1 MVVSDVLIS
10 RRQFLKLIGLGG
22 AALMLGWSLMRDFSP
37 KKRDTS
43 SIAVAQSSGSWSR
56 GPDTTTVAIHAALLR
71 SGKIFYLAGSGYH
84 NSHGITGPYEA
95 RVLDTVTGI
104 EKRLTQS
111 EDLFCVGLAD
121 IPNGNILLAGGT
133 LMYDTDPKNC
143 NGKWHGLK
151 AGYELDVNSEDLVK
165 VSSMAHGRWYPTC
178 ITLADGRV
186 FVVNG
191 LDEYGTPNYLVEV
204 YNPASRSWAISY
216 DSNRSTTYCVG
227 SASSGAC
234 PGAGF
239 PCYGGPNNGTAP
251 GVSLYPRGHLMPD
264 GSVVICGPL
273 QTVRSWT
280 ASSGRWRNIATTST
294 YRHYGCSFLLPLD
307 NTFSARGKILLAGG
321 SPTSS
326 DPATTTVEILDFD
339 AGSSSLPV
347 VRTVASL
354 KMGRKWQLPVML
366 PDGKIAVFGGSASS
380 NNIPVYVPEMFDPL
394 TETWT
399 SLSAATVPRV
409 YHGVALLL
417 PDGRIWTAGSTP
429 VANSWELRT
438 EIFSPGY
445 YFENRPTISGAPQV
459 GGYGDTINIPTPDA
473 SSIDSVSILRL
484 QATTHHYDANVRL
497 VWLQILNKSSN
508 SITVSAPINSNIAP
522 PGYYMIHVLNKSKIP
537 SIAKIVQIPGSSTAE
552 TFYSVP
558 PPGNSSASLRI
569 SATTRL
575 GEEARLSSSLIVNKS
590 LRKLTVYL
598 RRAISPSGSVKAVI
612 RSSDDKIVA
621 SFNEIVD
628 SSSLSTTFTPI
639 TFTLTNPYVIQP
651 GDRIL
656 IEYSGPD
663 RVDIQIWKTDQ
674 FDGSVTRRTRYDIN
688 GYTGGSSEDIVGT
701 MST

>member
-1 MVVSDVLIS
+1 
-10 RRQFLKLIGLGG
+10 
-22 AALMLGWSLMRDFSP
+22 MLGWWLLRDFSP
-37 KKRDTS
+37 KKGS
-43 SIAVAQSSGSWSR
+43 NSNLAMAQSGGSWSR
-56 GPDTTTVAIHAALLR
+56 GPDTTTIAIHAALLR

-84 NSHGITGPYEA
+84 DSHGILGPYEA
-95 RVLDTVTGI
+95 RILDPTTGI
-104 EKRLTQS
+104 EKRLTQF
-111 EDLFCVGLAD
+111 EDLFCVGMAD
-121 IPNGNILLAGGT
+121 LPNGNILLAGGT

-143 NGKWHGLK
+143 NGKWHGLN
-151 AGYELDVNSEDLVK
+151 AGYEVDVNSEDLAK

-204 YNPASRSWAISY
+204 YDPASRSWTISY

-227 SASSGAC
+227 GSSSETCSGA
-234 PGAGF
+234 GL
-239 PCYGGPNNGTAP
+239 PCYGGPNRGTAP

-273 QTVRSWT
+273 TTVRSWT
-280 ASSGRWRNIATTST
+280 PSSGRWRNIATTSR
-294 YRHYGCSFLLPLD
+294 YRHYGCSFLLPLE
-307 NTFSARGKILLAGG
+307 NTYSTRGKILLTGG

-326 DPATTTVEILDFD
+326 DPATSTVEILDFD
-339 AGSSSLPV
+339 AGSSSSPV
-347 VRTVASL
+347 VRTVAPL
-354 KMGRKWQLPVML
+354 KTGRKWQLPVML
-366 PDGKIAVFGGSASS
+366 PDGKIAVFGGSSSS
-380 NNIPVYVPEMFDPL
+380 NNNPVYVPEMFDPA

-445 YFENRPTISGAPQV
+445 YFESRPTISGDPQV

-473 SSIDSVSILRL
+473 SNIDSVSILRL

-497 VWLQILNKSSN
+497 VWLQIQSKSSN
-508 SITVSAPINSNIAP
+508 SITVSAPINANIAP

-537 SIAKIVQIPGSSTAE
+537 STAKIIKIPGSSSAE
-552 TFYSVP
+552 VFYNVP
-558 PPGNSSASLRI
+558 FPGNSSASLR
-569 SATTRL
+569 TGVNTRY
-575 GEEARLSSSLIVNKS
+575 GEEARLPSSLIVNKP

-598 RRAISPSGSVKAVI
+598 RRAINPLGPVRAVI
-612 RSSDDKIVA
+612 RSSNDKIVA
-621 SFNEIVD
+621 SFNEIID
-628 SSSLSTTFTPI
+628 SSSLSTTFAPI
-639 TFTLTNPYVIQP
+639 TFTLTNPYVIQS

-674 FDGSVTRRTRYDIN
+674 FDASATRRTRYDIN
-688 GYTGGSSEDIVGT
+688 GYTGGSAEDIVGI

>member
-1 MVVSDVLIS
+1 M
-10 RRQFLKLIGLGG
+10 
-22 AALMLGWSLMRDFSP
+22 
-37 KKRDTS
+37 
-43 SIAVAQSSGSWSR
+43 AQSGGSWSR
-56 GPDTTTVAIHAALLR
+56 GPDTTTIAIHAALLR

-84 NSHGITGPYEA
+84 DTHAILGPYEA
-95 RVLDTVTGI
+95 RILDPTAGI
-104 EKRLTQS
+104 EKRLTQF
-111 EDLFCVGLAD
+111 EDLFCVGMAD
-121 IPNGNILLAGGT
+121 LPNGNILLAGGT

-143 NGKWHGLK
+143 NGKWHGLN
-151 AGYELDVNSEDLVK
+151 AGYEVDVNSEDLVK

-204 YNPASRSWAISY
+204 YDPASRSWTISY

-227 SASSGAC
+227 SGSSGAC
-234 PGAGF
+234 LEAGL
-239 PCYGGPNNGTAP
+239 PCYGSPNHGTAP

-273 QTVRSWT
+273 TTVRSWT
-280 ASSGRWRNIATTST
+280 PSSGRWRNIATTST

-307 NTFSARGKILLAGG
+307 NTYSTRGKILLTGG

-339 AGSSSLPV
+339 AGSSSSPV
-347 VRTVASL
+347 VRTVAPL
-354 KMGRKWQLPVML
+354 KTGRKWQLPVML
-366 PDGKIAVFGGSASS
+366 PDGKMAVFGGSSSS
-380 NNIPVYVPEMFDPL
+380 NNNPVYVPEMFDPA

-417 PDGRIWTAGSTP
+417 PDGRVWTAGSTP
-429 VANSWELRT
+429 VSNSWELRT
-438 EIFSPGY
+438 EIFSPSY

-497 VWLQILNKSSN
+497 VWLQIQSKSSN
-508 SITVSAPINSNIAP
+508 SITVSAPISANIAP

-537 SIAKIVQIPGSSTAE
+537 SVAKIVRIPGSSSAE

-558 PPGNSSASLRI
+558 SPSDSSASLRI
-569 SATTRL
+569 NATTRY

-598 RRAISPSGSVKAVI
+598 RRAINPLGSVKAVI
-612 RSSDDKIVA
+612 RSSDDRIVA
-621 SFNEIVD
+621 SFNEVVD
-628 SSSLSTTFTPI
+628 SSNLPTTFTPI
-639 TFTLTNPYVIQP
+639 TFTLTNPYVIQS

-663 RVDIQIWKTDQ
+663 RVDIQVWKTDQ
-674 FDGSVTRRTRYDIN
+674 FDGSATRRTRYDIN
-688 GYTGGSSEDIVGT
+688 GYTGGNSEDIAGS